1 MHSRI
6 AKLAKKY
13 FSETIETRRYL
24 HQNPELSFNEFKT
37 TEFIESRL
45 MELGIPYDK
54 PLETG
59 CVGIIKGGIE
69 SKRVIALR
77 ADIDALPIYEE
88 GIAKQEFISKI
99 EGVAHCCGHDA
110 HTANLLTVARILSDL
125 KDEIKGTVL
134 LVFQPGEE
142 KLPGGGKL
150 LTETGYFQKLGVDA
164 IYGIHT
170 SPMHPAGSVATK
182 VGPLMASTS
191 EFEVE
196 IIGKG
201 GHAARAHETI
211 DPIVLASQYINLVQ
225 TIASRN
231 VDPTEPVVVTIGK
244 VEGGSAHNIIP
255 EKVKLWGTAR
265 TLSPITENLV
275 VEKLETLA
283 KGITEAAG
291 GNYKFQFNRGYPAVI
306 NTENET
312 EVVLKAAGKLLSEDK
327 VIQLRRPVMAG
338 EDFAFYQKEFPGAF
352 FFVGSASE
360 EADSAYPWH
369 HPKYNVDDRFFETAT
384 PLMASLI
391 FE

>member
-6 AKLAKKY
+6 AKLARKY
-13 FSETIETRRYL
+13 FPETINTRRYL

-37 TEFIESRL
+37 TEFIQSRL
-45 MELGIPYDK
+45 VELGIPYDK
-54 PLETG
+54 PLDTG

-69 SKRVIALR
+69 SERVIALR

-88 GIAKQEFISKI
+88 GAAKQEFISKI

-182 VGPLMASTS
+182 AGPLMASTS

-211 DPIVLASQYINLVQ
+211 DPIVLASQYINSVQ

-275 VEKLETLA
+275 VEKLESLA

-312 EVVLKAAGKLLSEDK
+312 EAILKAAGRLLSEDK
-327 VIQLRRPVMAG
+327 VIQLSRPVMAG

-352 FFVGSASE
+352 FFVGSASK